1 MGHSYIRIRQCQY
14 GTLCANGMWLFAL
27 LQVSNYLTHHLALD
41 SPHSKMTTE
50 IMEQQTVSLFQD
62 LKLKRKRVRDLLTDS
77 ETIRSLYS
85 EGSESDQHSDISS
98 GDSAYVSDRGSE
110 CGASTTGEESP
121 VKKVRSDSELK
132 IYERLSPKASREEKV
147 SWSPVSM
154 GGKSSSGTTLTESTT
169 ATTMAYMQGYLMPV
183 SAGFPSMANMAAN
196 GLKFIPMMGLPAQ
209 GMFPATLHNM
219 PAPMF
224 IAAPQNGYLLTS
236 AESVTT
242 PAGPI
247 LAFPSADCATRATS
261 SHSHKQSKVEGDAK
275 PSSPNAP
282 KFKEPIMEDGRF
294 EKDQEFISHYTNGKF
309 VYSGHLVENPHNR
322 GHLPSSSM
330 EPMQD
335 DSDGEEPMVCAI
347 CSDKATGLHYGIITC
362 EGSVFLSISCAVVEN
377 MLK

>member
-1 MGHSYIRIRQCQY
+1 MVYDC
-14 GTLCANGMWLFAL
+14 AL
-27 LQVSNYLTHHLALD
+27 LQMTDYMVHHIALD
-41 SPHSKMTTE
+41 TPHHRMTTE
-50 IMEQQTVSLFQD
+50 VMEQQTVSLFQD
-62 LKLKRKRVRDLLTDS
+62 LKLKRKRVHDLLTDT

-85 EGSESDQHSDISS
+85 EGSESDQHSDIS

-121 VKKVRSDSELK
+121 VKKVCADSEPK
-132 IYERLSPKASREEKV
+132 IYEQFSLKGASEEKI
-147 SWSPVSM
+147 SWLPNSLE
-154 GGKSSSGTTLTESTT
+154 GRSSSGTSLTASTA

-196 GLKFIPMMGLPAQ
+196 GLKFIPMMGLTAQ

-224 IAAPQNGYLLTS
+224 IAAPPNGYILSS
-236 AESVTT
+236 AESITT

-247 LAFPSADCATRATS
+247 LAYPAADSATRATA
-261 SHSHKQSKVEGDAK
+261 SHRQSKLEGDAK
-275 PSSPNAP
+275 PSPPTTS
-282 KFKEPIMEDGRF
+282 KFKEPIAEDNRF

-309 VYSGHLVENPHNR
+309 VYSGHLVENPHSKS
-322 GHLPSSSM
+322 HLSSSSV
-330 EPMQD
+330 EPIQD

-362 EGSVFLSISCAVVEN
+362 EG
-377 MLK
+377 